1 MTVTAASPYLRR
13 IFVRRTSMLLAT
25 LGLSALAILP
35 SGLSALALPFVWL
48 ARREKAPADTAV
60 TP

>member
-1 MTVTAASPYLRR
+1 
-13 IFVRRTSMLLAT
+13 MLLAT